1 MTYLM
6 SDLHGQYDKY
16 IRMLETIRFSDRDD
30 LYVLGDVVDRGPEPM
45 AILRDMSL
53 RVNVFPILGNH
64 DAAARIILSRLNT
77 EITEEN
83 AGTQIDAEFLDAV
96 RLWLSDGGS
105 ATLEDFRRL
114 SPEERE
120 DALEYLGEFMPCDEI
135 EAGGV
140 RYVLAHAG
148 IEHFSQWRP
157 LSDYD
162 PVDFIDGRCD
172 YGRRYFPDRILVTGH
187 TPTLHID
194 PAYEGRIWQGRGHIA
209 LDCGAGFGMPL
220 GCLRLEDMREFYAD

>member
-53 RVNVFPILGNH
+53 RINVFPILGNH
-64 DAAARIILSRLNT
+64 DAAARFILSRLNT

-83 AGTQIDAEFLDAV
+83 AETGIDADFLNAM
-96 RLWLSDGGS
+96 RLWLADGGS
-105 ATLEDFRRL
+105 ETLEDFRRL

-120 DALEYLGEFMPCDEI
+120 DVLDYLGEFMPCDEI

-140 RYVLAHAG
+140 RYVLTHAG
-148 IEHFSQWRP
+148 IGNFSPRRP
-157 LSDYD
+157 LADYD
-162 PVDFIDGRCD
+162 PADFIDGRCD

-194 PAYEGRIWQGRGHIA
+194 LAYEGRIWRGRGHIA
-209 LDCGAGFGMPL
+209 LDCGAGFGLPL